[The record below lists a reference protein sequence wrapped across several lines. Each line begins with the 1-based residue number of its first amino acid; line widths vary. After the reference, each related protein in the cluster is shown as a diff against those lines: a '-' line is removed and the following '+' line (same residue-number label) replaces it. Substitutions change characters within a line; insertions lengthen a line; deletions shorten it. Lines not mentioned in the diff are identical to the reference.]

1 MILKPLENNYLLCNQ
16 HLRKNGVGGALHRNG
31 SPMSDSCANRGVFV
45 QPTIGSLKCP
55 FEFIARG
62 LYPSSADKRI
72 FAVMAYDYSYAFTS
86 YLDESYDTQKTGLFA
101 VGGLIAQ
108 GVALFEL
115 ERKWDALCRRYE
127 IAYFRAV
134 DCKFGQGPF
143 AKFVKCEGKPTPEEM
158 KLLNQIMLEFVQL
171 IVNEQ
176 AVGHGIIIDQ
186 DEFYKLIKDPHAQS
200 ILGIEPYRLAFDLAM
215 VQCAWMMKAIQLD
228 LKKTSPFGTRTT
240 HPHVSFVCD
249 EHEIYSP
256 SANAAYRDLKAKN
269 PESEQYM
276 ASFSSADDKKTAV
289 LQAADALAYIVRKSS
304 KTGLGFSPAL
314 FSPEF
319 KLLEKTHR
327 LGLVQHANKTN
338 LEKIVAIHKPGES
351 FNLSDLMENVFE
363 ADIKFPFGHAA
374 DLSQNT
380 GSIPSSCVS

>member
-1 MILKPLENNYLLCNQ
+1 MSSLCP
-16 HLRKNGVGGALHRNG
+16 G
-31 SPMSDSCANRGVFV
+31 SGVFV
-45 QPTIGSLKCP
+45 QPSSGSPKSP

-62 LYPSSADKRI
+62 LYPNSADERI
-72 FAVMAYDYSYAFTS
+72 FAVMAHDYSYAFTS
-86 YLDESYDTQKTGLFA
+86 YLDESFDTAKTGLFA

-115 ERKWDALCRRYE
+115 ERKWDALCKKYG
-127 IAYFRAV
+127 IAYFRAS
-134 DCKFGQGPF
+134 DCKFGEGPF
-143 AKFVKCEGKPTPEEM
+143 AKFVKREGEPTPDEM
-158 KLLNQIMLEFVQL
+158 KELNQIILEFVQL

-176 AVGHGIIIDQ
+176 VVGHGIIIDQ
-186 DEFYKLIKDPHAQS
+186 DAFYKLIKEPNARS
-200 ILGIEPYRLAFDLAM
+200 ILGAEPYRLAFDFAM
-215 VQCAWMMKAIQLD
+215 VQCAWMMKALQLD
-228 LKKTSPFGTRTT
+228 LKKTSLFGTRIKR
-240 HPHVSFVCD
+240 PHVSFVCD

-269 PESEQYM
+269 PEAEQYM
-276 ASFSSADDKKTAV
+276 ASFSSADDKKMAV

-327 LGLVQHANKTN
+327 LGLIQHANKTN
-338 LEKIVAIHKPGES
+338 LEKVVAIHKPGES
-351 FNLSDLMENVFE
+351 FDLSDLMENVFE

-380 GSIPSSCVS
+380 GSIPSS